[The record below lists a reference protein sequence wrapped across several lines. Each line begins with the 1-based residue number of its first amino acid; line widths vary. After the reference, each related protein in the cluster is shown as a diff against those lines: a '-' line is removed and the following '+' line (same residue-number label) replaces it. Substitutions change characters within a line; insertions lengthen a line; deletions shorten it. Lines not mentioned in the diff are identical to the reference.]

1 MNKAVEY
8 LRKFRN
14 RSRSY
19 FHGNRDEITRYNIST
34 LLLTSSIAFFL
45 VLFFFILTPYIVDN
59 WHVTWEYIA
68 LLPLFGVFAIVSLFL
83 KHRTPSYKAVQSLCI
98 AFYVLTMLLFILIS
112 VFPFPN
118 GNDVFVGLSIMILP
132 VLLILRQY
140 QVLMITV
147 GMGALHI
154 VLAIMFKDPSTLGHD
169 VFETI
174 AAVLLSEAISL
185 PIFNLRLSNF
195 STQQELKRISSLDS
209 LTGIFNR
216 SSIENE
222 AKQFLEGKIVPSGW
236 AIAMLDIDCF
246 KSINDVYGHKQGDD
260 VLTLLGQKLKA
271 LQSEFISTGRVGG
284 DEFMIL
290 FKAQCDRGQISN

>member
-1 MNKAVEY
+1 
-8 LRKFRN
+8 
-14 RSRSY
+14 
-19 FHGNRDEITRYNIST
+19 
-34 LLLTSSIAFFL
+34 
-45 VLFFFILTPYIVDN
+45 
-59 WHVTWEYIA
+59 
-68 LLPLFGVFAIVSLFL
+68 
-83 KHRTPSYKAVQSLCI
+83 
-98 AFYVLTMLLFILIS
+98 MLLFILIS
-112 VFPFPN
+112 VFPFPD

-154 VLAIMFKDPSTLGHD
+154 VLAIMFKNPSTLGHD
-169 VFETI
+169 IFETI

-185 PIFNLRLSNF
+185 PVFNLRLSNF

-246 KSINDVYGHKQGDD
+246 KKINDVYGHKQGDD
-260 VLTLLGQKLKA
+260 VLSLLGQKLKV
-271 LQSEFISTGRVGG
+271 LQSESIFTGRIGG

-290 FKAQCDRGQISN
+290 FKAKCDRNQISNSMESFRKDFAESSAKELGISATLSIGALADNGSGMTYLHAFTETDKALYYSKSQGKNTVSVF